1 MLCLKFFH
9 ENVTLISDRTN
20 FSIFSVTSRPQA
32 LPHLAETPRP
42 LTLVWG
48 DQREARV
55 TDMARVGVTTT
66 GAGGRAEAKG
76 GIPGLRSRE
85 GREVIRP
92 RVTTEGAGHR
102 PTQEAKGETRPCF

>member
-32 LPHLAETPRP
+32 LPHLAGTPLP
-42 LTLVWG
+42 LILVSG

-66 GAGGRAEAKG
+66 GAGGRVEARG
-76 GIPGLRSRE
+76 ETPGLVRA
-85 GREVIRP
+85 GPEVTQP
-92 RVTTEGAGHR
+92 RVTVKTGGAGPR
-102 PTQEAKGETRPCF
+102 PTQEARGEKPE